1 MSQKLNIER
10 RDEPN
15 ANFLA
20 VKGTIDEDADFKSA
34 FSGLKAKVSIDLEGV
49 SFINS
54 CGVREWVKAVQL
66 FPKQAEIQFLR
77 CAPRIVEQANYVA
90 NFTGN
95 GKIVSFFAP
104 YFCPKCQ
111 KERTALLQSAD
122 FKSGAPSQAPTQ
134 KCATCG
140 TKMDFDDLEEEYFSF
155 LDR

>member
-10 RDEPN
+10 RDEAN
-15 ANFLA
+15 ASILT
-20 VKGTIDEDADFKSA
+20 VKGVIDEDADFKKA
-34 FSGLKAKVSIDLEGV
+34 FADLKSKILIDMEAI

-54 CGVREWVKAVQL
+54 CGVREWVRAVQD
-66 FPKQAEIQFLR
+66 FPKASEVQLLR

-90 NFTGN
+90 NFTGH

-104 YFCPKCQ
+104 YYCPKCQ
-111 KERTALLQSAD
+111 KERAALLQTAD
-122 FKSGAPSQAPTQ
+122 FKSGAPSQAPSQ
-134 KCATCG
+134 KCSSCG

>member
-10 RDEPN
+10 RDEAN
-15 ANFLA
+15 ASILT
-20 VKGTIDEDADFKSA
+20 VKGVIDENADFKTA
-34 FSGLKAKVSIDLEGV
+34 FAGLKPNISIDLEGV
-49 SFINS
+49 GFINS
-54 CGVREWVKAVQL
+54 CGVREWVRAVQE
-66 FPKQAEIQFLR
+66 FPKQAEVQLLR

-90 NFTGN
+90 NFTGQ

-111 KERTALLQSAD
+111 KERTTLLQTAD
-122 FKSGAPSQAPTQ
+122 FKSGAPSQAPSQ
-134 KCATCG
+134 KCPTCG

>member
-15 ANFLA
+15 ASFLA
-20 VKGTIDEDADFKSA
+20 VKGVIDEDADFRAA
-34 FSGLKAKVSIDLEGV
+34 FAGLKPKVTIDLEGI

-54 CGVREWVKAVQL
+54 CGVREWVKAVQE
-66 FPKQAEIQFLR
+66 FPKQADIQLLR

-90 NFTGN
+90 NFTGQ

-111 KERTALLQSAD
+111 KERTALLQTAD
-122 FKSGAPSQAPTQ
+122 FKSGAPSQAPTH
-134 KCATCG
+134 KCETCG
-140 TKMDFDDLEEEYFSF
+140 SKMDFDDLEEEYFSF